1 MNDIEEIYQCLLD
14 KSYQDAIQLDIV
26 ISKLIDQELTL
37 GFLFDLAMRH
47 DEYESNEETIKLA
60 ISNIVDPE
68 TLDPK
73 HVSECHSK
81 YINLLKTKNEESM
94 EVNQFSVKTLFM
106 LLTGE
111 EEEYNTAV
119 STCESVNA
127 LNKLKEQLLEAEVYE
142 NIAVIDKRIKEL
154 EDGRV

>member
-37 GFLFDLAMRH
+37 GFLFDLAIRH

-60 ISNIVDPE
+60 ISNIVDPD

-73 HVSECHSK
+73 HVSDCHSK
-81 YINLLKTKNEESM
+81 YVNLLKTKNEESL
-94 EVNQFSVKTLFM
+94 EINRFSVTTLYM
-106 LLTGE
+106 LLSGAD
-111 EEEYNTAV
+111 EEYNNAI
-119 STCESVNA
+119 SICENVNA
-127 LNKLKEQLLEAEVYE
+127 LIKLKEQLLEAEVYE
-142 NIAVIDKRIKEL
+142 NISVIDKRIKEL